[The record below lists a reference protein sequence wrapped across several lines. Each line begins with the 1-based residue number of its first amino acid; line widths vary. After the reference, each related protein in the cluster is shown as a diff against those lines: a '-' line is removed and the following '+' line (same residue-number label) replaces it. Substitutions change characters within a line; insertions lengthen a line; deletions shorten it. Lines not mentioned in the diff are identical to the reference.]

1 MVLIGRTA
9 KDDIRL
15 SEGHKMS
22 RAELSYTSSFSKFFF
37 IFSAASGS
45 SILQLKKSLSGVLN
59 YISLFS
65 WTFIAVGEAVVAAK
79 ACCMSK
85 VICSSLSISE
95 YDLPKLF
102 ELKKFSIALSIIRN
116 LNGLVFADYI
126 LFLFQ

>member
-1 MVLIGRTA
+1 MLIGRIA

-22 RAELSYTSSFSKFFF
+22 RAELSYTSSFSEIFF

-65 WTFIAVGEAVVAAK
+65 WTFFTVGEAVVAAK
-79 ACCMSK
+79 AC
-85 VICSSLSISE
+85 
-95 YDLPKLF
+95 
-102 ELKKFSIALSIIRN
+102 
-116 LNGLVFADYI
+116 
-126 LFLFQ
+126 